1 MKKKINNNH
10 NSRRLSLFPSPK
22 SSVAKSEPQ
31 RSSYGLQ
38 QQPTR
43 NIQVDDFTMYTGGEA
58 GNACWDCA
66 ATSRY
71 LIRFSTE
78 YTEM

>member
-1 MKKKINNNH
+1 
-10 NSRRLSLFPSPK
+10 
-22 SSVAKSEPQ
+22 
-31 RSSYGLQ
+31 
-38 QQPTR
+38 
-43 NIQVDDFTMYTGGEA
+43 MYTGGEA
-58 GNACWDCA
+58 GTACWDCA

>member
-1 MKKKINNNH
+1 MKEEKPKRSH
-10 NSRRLSLFPSPK
+10 GNSRRLSLFPSPN
-22 SSVAKSEPQ
+22 SSVAKSEPKC
-31 RSSYGLQ
+31 SSDGVQQ

-43 NIQVDDFTMYTGGEA
+43 NIQVDNLAMYIA
-58 GNACWDCA
+58 GAACWDCA

-71 LIRFSTE
+71 LILFSTE